1 MNTAAIKHVA
11 RSRRG
16 LRRRG
21 VATIEFAFVA
31 PVFFLLVVGIIE
43 FGRAMSVQ
51 SLLANAAQR
60 GARAGVLDGAKTSD
74 VSSAVDTFLA
84 SGGISGA
91 TTTVTPDPP
100 SSAYAGQ
107 DVSVS
112 VSINFSQVTW
122 MPTPW
127 FLKTTPL
134 KATAILQRE
143 IGQ

>member
-1 MNTAAIKHVA
+1 MA
-11 RSRRG
+11 RSRG
-16 LRRRG
+16 ALRRRG
-21 VATIEFAFVA
+21 AAAIEFAFVA
-31 PVFFLLVVGIIE
+31 PVFILLVVGIIE

-60 GARAGVLDGAKTSD
+60 GARAGVLDGAQASD
-74 VSSAVDTFLA
+74 VSTAVDTFLA
-84 SGGISGA
+84 SGGVTGA

-112 VSINFSQVTW
+112 VSINFSHVSW

-127 FLKTTPL
+127 FLKNTAL
-134 KATAILQRE
+134 KSTAILQRE